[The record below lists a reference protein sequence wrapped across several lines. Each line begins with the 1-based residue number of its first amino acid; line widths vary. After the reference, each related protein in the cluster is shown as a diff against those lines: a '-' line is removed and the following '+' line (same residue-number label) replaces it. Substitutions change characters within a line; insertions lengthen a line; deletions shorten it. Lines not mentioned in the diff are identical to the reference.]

1 MLRKITVEELQK
13 SLQNLA
19 NQKGRAGFARAKAL
33 FMDGVM
39 VTDEAGNPVDPND
52 LDISISYA
60 GMADEGDM
68 LEQDGMYSKPQDEDE
83 DMTKSIAS
91 TVRSVIREEIS
102 KSAPRGSRSAGVRV
116 EAPKTYGRLR
126 NLKSVDEAYRFGRWA
141 MGCLGHRKSA
151 DWCSDNGVLVTKGH
165 TENVNTAGGYLVPDE
180 FENSL
185 ITLREQFG
193 VFRAN
198 ARIVPMTSDVKRMPR
213 RTGTV
218 TASFVGEASVG
229 TQSQQTFD
237 QVNLVAKKLMV
248 LSKISSELNEDNIVA
263 LGDDLAGE
271 ISYAFALKEDQCG
284 FEGDG
289 TSTYGGIVGL
299 KNAILAGGTIA
310 GTGTAPSG
318 VTLGDC
324 RKAVGAIPQWADTA
338 NAKWYMNRR
347 MWNEVFLRLA
357 EAAGGVTANEIRD
370 SEDGLRFFGY
380 PVVLA
385 QAIPYAAGDNETV
398 AYFGDLSLAAYFG
411 DRRST
416 TVEFSNAA
424 LNAFEQD
431 ELVVR
436 GTERFDIVVSNVGSA
451 ASGDAGAVVR
461 LTN

>member
-1 MLRKITVEELQK
+1 MKKVTVSELQK
-13 SLQNLA
+13 SLQALA
-19 NQKGRAGFARAKAL
+19 NQKGANGFEKAKAL
-33 FMDGVM
+33 YLEDLMIV
-39 VTDEAGNPVDPND
+39 DEAGNPVDPSAID
-52 LDISISYA
+52 YQVTLMPAA
-60 GMADEGDM
+60 GAAAETDAM
-68 LEQDGMYSKPQDEDE
+68 DEDKPE
-83 DMTKSIAS
+83 AEKSVAAQ
-91 TVRSVIREEIS
+91 VRTVIREEIA
-102 KSAPRGSRSAGVRV
+102 KSAPRANKAAVRV
-116 EAPKTYGRLR
+116 ESPKMYGRLR
-126 NLKSVDEAYRFGRWA
+126 NLKSADEAYRFGRWA

-151 DWCSDNGVLVTKGH
+151 DWCADHGVLVTKGH
-165 TENVNTAGGYLVPDE
+165 TENVNTAGGFLVPDE

-218 TASFVGEASVG
+218 TANFVGEASAG

-248 LSKISSELNEDNIVA
+248 LTKISSELNEDNIVA

-271 ISYAFALKEDQCG
+271 ISYAFALKEDSCG

-436 GTERFDIVVSNVGSA
+436 GTERFDITISNVGSA
-451 ASGDAGAVVR
+451 TSGDAGAVVR

>member
-19 NQKGRAGFARAKAL
+19 NQKGRAGFAHAKAL
-33 FMDGVM
+33 FMEGVM

-52 LDISISYA
+52 LDISISYS
-60 GMADEGDM
+60 GMAEEPA
-68 LEQDGMYSKPQDEDE
+68 LEEDSMYGKPQDEDE

-102 KSAPRGSRSAGVRV
+102 KSSPRATKAAARV

-141 MGCLGHRKSA
+141 MGCMGHRKSA
-151 DWCSDNGVLVTKGH
+151 DWCNDHGVLVTKGQ

-193 VFRAN
+193 IFRAN
-198 ARIVPMTSDVKRMPR
+198 ARIVPMSSDVKRLPR

-218 TASFVGEASVG
+218 TATFVGEASVG
-229 TQSQQTFD
+229 TQSQQSFD

-271 ISYAFALKEDQCG
+271 ISYAFALKEDSCG

-289 TSTYGGIVGL
+289 SSAFGGIVGL
-299 KNAILAGGTIA
+299 KNAIPAGGIVA
-310 GTGTAPSG
+310 GTGANPAG
-318 VTLGDC
+318 VTLGDL
-324 RKAVGAIPQWADTA
+324 RKAVGAIPQWADTN

-357 EAAGGVTANEIRD
+357 EGAGGVTANEIRD
-370 SEDGLRFFGY
+370 SEEGLRFMGY

-385 QAIPYAAGDNETV
+385 QAIPVATGDNETV

-436 GTERFDIVVSNVGSA
+436 GTERFDISVSNLGSA
-451 ASGDAGAVVR
+451 TTGDAGAVVR
-461 LTN
+461 LTT